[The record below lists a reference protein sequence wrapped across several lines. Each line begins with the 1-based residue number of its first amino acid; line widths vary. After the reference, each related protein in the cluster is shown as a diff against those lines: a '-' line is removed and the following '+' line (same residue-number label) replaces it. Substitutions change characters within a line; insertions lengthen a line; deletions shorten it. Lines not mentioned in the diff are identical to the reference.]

1 MESSISNNPIAS
13 TGHGTINPVSRKI
26 CGPIDPVPS
35 TSNGPIIDSLSP
47 RCPLPNAIQPR
58 MVLGQD
64 LLETLQDAS
73 NLMGNNINLDLSI
86 LNEAVATSGPSDSVV
101 SQNTSN
107 IAVNITTNTS
117 IEEYFNRTTYEC
129 NLCKAKLQSRK
140 KFQYHVQEWHQLTE
154 NEYMAKQPTDTACPI
169 FNIVPDSLY
178 KCEVCGITLIWDEF
192 NIEEHLAREHEMS
205 LQEYAR

>member
-1 MESSISNNPIAS
+1 MSRKI
-13 TGHGTINPVSRKI
+13 HGSINPVA
-26 CGPIDPVPS
+26 S
-35 TSNGPIIDSLSP
+35 TSSEPIIDGLLP
-47 RCPLPNAIQPR
+47 RYPLPNASQTP

-64 LLETLQDAS
+64 LLETIQDAS
-73 NLMGNNINLDLSI
+73 NLMGNNINLDYSI
-86 LNEAVATSGPSDSVV
+86 LNEELAASGASDSHV

-129 NLCKAKLQSRK
+129 NICKAKLQSRK

-154 NEYMAKQPTDTACPI
+154 TEYMAKQPTDTACPI

-178 KCEVCGITLIWDEF
+178 KCEECGISLIWDEL
-192 NIEEHLAREHEMS
+192 NIEEHLAREHKMS
-205 LQEYAR
+205 LQDYATKYNIP